1 MILATTGSIGL
12 SSKPSTRRGRN
23 SAPFL
28 DGERRCPPEDC
39 GGPPGYFEFMEG
51 IASKRGKKAKEAL
64 EWYGGP
70 YDPDDI
76 DEQQIN
82 ITLGRIANS
91 HRTGRSKA
99 VKK

>member
-1 MILATTGSIGL
+1 MNADAHPRTAA
-12 SSKPSTRRGRN
+12 GRPAN
-23 SAPFL
+23 
-28 DGERRCPPEDC
+28 
-39 GGPPGYFEFMEG
+39 FEFIES

-91 HRTGRSKA
+91 HRIGRSKTI
-99 VKK
+99 KE